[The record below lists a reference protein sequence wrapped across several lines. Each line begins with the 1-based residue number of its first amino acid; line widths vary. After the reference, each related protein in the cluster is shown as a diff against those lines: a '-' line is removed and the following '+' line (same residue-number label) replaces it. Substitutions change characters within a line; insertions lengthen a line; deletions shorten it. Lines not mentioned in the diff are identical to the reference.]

1 MMKIIFFEVPKAEQE
16 FFKGVLSDGEV
27 SYFEEKLSE
36 DNVEKAKDAEII
48 SIFVNSEVDKNVIDK
63 MPNLKFITTRST
75 GFDHIDIAHCQEKRI
90 QVANVPAYGS
100 QTVAEFTFALLLT
113 LSRRVYWGYHQLRE
127 GTNFDL
133 SQLEGF
139 DLEGKT
145 LGVIGTGKIG
155 QNVIKIAK
163 GFGMKVIATDP
174 HPKEELA
181 KQFDFGYV
189 SLDGLLSQADVVT
202 VHVPYL
208 PDTHHLINS
217 ANLAKIKKGAI
228 LINTARGEIVETEAL
243 LAALN
248 DGRIKGAGLD
258 VLEAE
263 RDLKEERNIML
274 GSNPKVEHMENMRKL
289 IEDHILIDLPN
300 VVVTPH
306 MAFFTKE
313 AVGRIMQTTVDNI
326 KSFIAGNVTNVVPVV
341 EQSSLRD
348 K

>member
-1 MMKIIFFEVPKAEQE
+1 MKIVFFEATKQEQE
-16 FFKGVLSDGEV
+16 FFRKVLADEEV
-27 SYFEEKLSE
+27 FYFEEKLNE
-36 DNVEKAKDAEII
+36 KNAEKALGADIV
-48 SIFVNSEVDKNVIDK
+48 SVFVNSEVNKKTIDALLPGLKVI
-63 MPNLKFITTRST
+63 ITRST
-75 GFDHIDIAHCQEKRI
+75 GFDHIDVAYCKEKSV

-181 KQFDFGYV
+181 RQFDFEYV
-189 SLDGLLSQADVVT
+189 SLDDLLAQSDIAT
-202 VHVPYL
+202 IHVPYL
-208 PDTHHLINS
+208 PDTHHLLNNT
-217 ANLAKIKKGAI
+217 NLQKIKKGAI
-228 LINTARGEIVETEAL
+228 LINTARGEIVETEGL
-243 LAALN
+243 ISALN
-248 DGRIKGAGLD
+248 DGRIKAAGLD
-258 VLEAE
+258 VMEGERELKAE
-263 RDLKEERNIML
+263 KTIALSNEPQIER
-274 GSNPKVEHMENMRKL
+274 MEKL
-289 IEDHILIDLPN
+289 RQLVEDHILIDLPN

-326 KSFIAGNVTNVVPVV
+326 KNFIAGKMENIVN
-341 EQSSLRD
+341 